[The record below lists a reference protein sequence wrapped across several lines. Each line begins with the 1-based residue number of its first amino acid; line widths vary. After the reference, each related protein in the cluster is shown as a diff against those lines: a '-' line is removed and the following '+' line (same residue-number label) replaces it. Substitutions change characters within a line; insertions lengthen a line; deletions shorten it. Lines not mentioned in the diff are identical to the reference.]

1 MAGKVQSSGIAVNL
15 MAPVLPFSDS
25 FQLPRCYLATAAATC
40 KERGPDGR
48 PVNELGTAIVP
59 DWISYVFN
67 PNIQSKPSCGNK
79 VPELS
84 SRKFYF
90 DISKNIKKFYR
101 GVYSSNRESR

>member
-1 MAGKVQSSGIAVNL
+1 

>member
-1 MAGKVQSSGIAVNL
+1 VGQMAAQLMNWAPPSYLIA
-15 MAPVLPFSDS
+15 
-25 FQLPRCYLATAAATC
+25 
-40 KERGPDGR
+40 
-48 PVNELGTAIVP
+48 